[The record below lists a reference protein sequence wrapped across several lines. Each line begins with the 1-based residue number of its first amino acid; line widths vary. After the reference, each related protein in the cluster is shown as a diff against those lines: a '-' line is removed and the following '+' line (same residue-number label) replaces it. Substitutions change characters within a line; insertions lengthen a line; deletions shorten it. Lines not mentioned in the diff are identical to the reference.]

1 MGLFSQQHTD
11 LDLAMVRRAKGR
23 STSGTSGKGK
33 SAFLPKAH
41 ALRFSVPPQAPT
53 SFCLAFLGK
62 RWYHVTESKEKSGN
76 RTNCYVEVTV
86 FKRVAFH
93 TTSFTPAPR
102 RNGLLDPH
110 QHDCPQGQ
118 KDGGGFCMG
127 DTGLHRRAGPPE
139 STQEALFFVF
149 CFFFFFFFSFFGCT

>member
-1 MGLFSQQHTD
+1 M
-11 LDLAMVRRAKGR
+11 
-23 STSGTSGKGK
+23 
-33 SAFLPKAH
+33 
-41 ALRFSVPPQAPT
+41 
-53 SFCLAFLGK
+53 
-62 RWYHVTESKEKSGN
+62 TESKEKSGN

-149 CFFFFFFFSFFGCT
+149 CFFFVFFFFILGLHLKHIEVPRLGVELELQLPAYSRAHSNAGSLTP